1 MARAASRDT
10 VVLGARRKARL
21 EAIVRR
27 ASAPQGLVRRARI
40 VLLAHAGVSNA
51 EIARRVGCALNT
63 VRTWRRRFVRGGMPA
78 LLDRVRSGRPPVYG
92 SQVRLQVVAAATS
105 VPPPEA
111 SVWTHA
117 LLAAQLADTG
127 ISASQVGRVLAELEL
142 RPHRVRGW
150 LNRADDEQFWAQ
162 AATVCDLYLRPPPD
176 TVVICIDEK
185 TGIQAKYRKYP
196 ERRAAPGRAARR
208 EFEYVRNGTVSI
220 IAALQVATGQV
231 IVEPINRNDS
241 ATFTGF
247 LHGLDQSIDP
257 HLNIHIVMDNGSSAH
272 LPRHEGL
279 ARRAPPCQRHLH
291 PQARVLAG
299 HGRTVVLGA
308 DPRAAAPWGVRLSH
322 RPRREDHRLRDP
334 LQPDREALEV
344 GLRRARRPRA
354 LPDPPPHRRPRRDR
368 PRTGYRPSPPTSRMT
383 AINTVARTR
392 QGLLRRCT
400 SSDPPDLRQHA
411 LGHRGVSLST

>member
-185 TGIQAKYRKYP
+185 TGIQAKYRKFP

-257 HLNIHIVMDNGSSAH
+257 HLNIHIVMDNGSSHTSRATKAWLAAH
-272 LPRHEGL
+272 PRVSVTYTPKHASWLDMAELWFSVLTRGLLHRGEFASRTDLAEKITDFAIHYNRTAKPWKWAYDARVDHERYQTRHRTDDL
-279 ARRAPPCQRHLH
+279 AATAPEPATARAH
-291 PQARVLAG
+291 PQAA
-299 HGRTVVLGA
+299 
-308 DPRAAAPWGVRLSH
+308 
-322 RPRREDHRLRDP
+322 
-334 LQPDREALEV
+334 
-344 GLRRARRPRA
+344 
-354 LPDPPPHRRPRRDR
+354 
-368 PRTGYRPSPPTSRMT
+368 
-383 AINTVARTR
+383 
-392 QGLLRRCT
+392 
-400 SSDPPDLRQHA
+400 
-411 LGHRGVSLST
+411 